1 MPDHTPT
8 DLPSRLRR
16 TPELWMVLLFFLALA
31 VLAFVLLAGEVLE
44 GDTKAFDET
53 ILLALRTPGDL
64 NDPIGPHWFEE
75 IARDM
80 TAMGGVG
87 VLTLLT
93 FAVAGYLALSRHIST
108 MWFMLIAIGSGT
120 LLSRTAKLF
129 FDRPRPE
136 LVPHGSFVYTASFPS
151 GHTMLS
157 AVTYLTL
164 AVMLSRLEKRR
175 LIKVY
180 IMTVAI
186 VLTGLVGAS
195 RVYLGVHWPT
205 DVIAGWTA
213 GAGWAV
219 ACVLVSQ
226 WLQRRGQIEPAEDA
240 TD

>member
-1 MPDHTPT
+1 MTTPRPA

-16 TPELWMVLLFFLALA
+16 TPELWMVLLFLVGLAALG
-31 VLAFVLLAGEVLE
+31 FFLLAGEVVE

-53 ILLALRTPGDL
+53 ILLALRTPGDM
-64 NDPIGPHWFEE
+64 NNPIGPAWFEE
-75 IARDM
+75 LARDM
-80 TAMGGVG
+80 TALGGVG

-108 MWFMLIAIGSGT
+108 MWFLLIAIGSGT
-120 LLSRTAKLF
+120 LLSRSAKLL

-164 AVMLSRLEKRR
+164 AVMLSRLEPRR

-186 VLTGLVGAS
+186 ILTGLVGAS

-219 ACVLVSQ
+219 ACLLVSQ
-226 WLQRRGQIEPAEDA
+226 WLQSRGQIEPAEDA
-240 TD
+240 AD